1 MSDSNYSLLLL
12 EQNKSN
18 KEDDSEYD
26 MKLYKKNAKYDYEK
40 FKPKTKVKDEENEI
54 ALKGAENQVKFMLSN
69 YLRNFQSK
77 KNNNSDIVSKQI
89 SSLKNNIDIEGS
101 SNKRKSIKK
110 IRTIAYKKYLP
121 KSSFKN
127 NNILSGNKYD
137 ENNYNIKGGSPKAMF
152 SHKNI
157 KQVNFSMSPRNKR
170 KKNEST
176 KMGNFAYFK
185 FKNRNKINNEKI
197 EPIPEFNFESAKT
210 SNDKV
215 KKFYSGKNTRALF
228 NKINSIKN
236 NNVFG
241 GNSLIKKTQ
250 TQNNIKNVINFKN
263 DEFISKNNNDD
274 KEKLNKQFS
283 SFKNF
288 VNNIK
293 NNLIQFNK
301 SKIQQNDNRKVS
313 TKNLKLNRML
323 TQTNMKKYLPHLKPK
338 LQRCLSPKSRKSSLF
353 RRQQMQISSDKKE
366 INTDSQ
372 KKEISIKRTN
382 KLRKL
387 SSLKKVKRSE
397 TSRDIFNKNSQTD
410 DQSKFLKLISDFK
423 IIKQKIRKSI
433 ILRPEDQ
440 DESNNVLIDNNINK
454 KNKSNKK
461 LYSTDKIINLKNAI
475 NIESPK
481 AKNDVERSNTIIYN
495 GNQSQK
501 MNTITEEEKGKNNLE
516 TEIKQTLEQQ
526 PTEKSESFQEQF
538 SSYTIKRKNVLH
550 LEKYRNLT
558 HKGNI
563 YDSLDDEELED
574 EEDINRFYIDPHSVF
589 CFTFDLI
596 LFIANIITFFEIPF
610 YLAVNLNFCK
620 GKKFSMNDTI
630 NSLTE
635 LINILDFIFAFF
647 RAYYNWEEQL
657 VRRNSAIA
665 KRYLLGWFLFDLI
678 SAIPVYTIIKIFEP
692 ICDDKYITSYYNV
705 TLENYHYLF
714 LCNRLLKM
722 LKIFSDNQAWKII
735 SNKLNDFWSLMFNIG
750 LILLGLNYT
759 ACLYI
764 FIARNS
770 YPNWILKAKL
780 DVTEFKNI
788 YICAIYILL
797 MALTTVGYGDITC
810 CSFQE
815 RIFQLFLLII
825 GIMAYS
831 WLVSSFSNFIKKLN
845 EKSVDYE
852 KKKSILDEIR
862 INNPNL
868 PEDLYDRI
876 LRYLKFRHFHEKNMK
891 NIIFD
896 CLPVG
901 LKNNL
906 IYEMYKPIIKNFI
919 FFKNFQN
926 TDFIVQVILS
936 FKPILAFKNYILV
949 NEDDLIEEII
959 FVKKGVLSVELP
971 INMTNPQEN
980 IDKYLSIPNP
990 DKEKEKFTTKKL
1002 SKNQSDILG
1011 SFLDDNTPKKLKSL
1025 ANSSTINSSLVHRTS
1040 FFQNSTVAKLKPI
1053 KIKKVYVKILG
1064 IRENEHFG
1072 DVLMF
1077 LEERSPLRVRVRSKK
1092 CELFFLKKIDA
1103 LKISTAY
1110 PNIWRR
1116 INKKSVYNFKQI
1128 KKNIKRIVQIYCS
1141 VKKVDDKKTEETD
1154 SDSESN
1160 SDLLF
1165 KKSSRWIR
1173 KNNELNNSALNSTNR
1188 RIIAKRNLS
1197 EENIRIRNKNLFFQ
1211 KYGINEEYFEDIN
1224 IKNITKEIKKC
1235 LSVKVSKTNFNAL
1248 FFNKNQLNSNKFSFS
1263 DSSSSSGIS
1272 QKKKRRNT
1280 KTNNNNNIR
1289 TKKKKLTKKLMD
1301 VFNRNYLY
1309 YKGMNNKNNEIDDNP
1324 ITIIAEETD
1333 KENSLN
1339 PMLKSTNNSLYKNSI
1354 NSKAKILTKEDE
1366 EEKDT
1371 NPINKK
1377 HKKNHKKSKGKN
1389 NKVKQSL
1396 FSLTDIKMNNYE
1408 TFKNTK
1414 TLINSSEDVF
1424 SEIDEENKINTEIY
1438 PDELIQITNG
1448 ENLLQKKFDINQ
1460 INEIEKNFKI
1470 NSNIEQNRNRELAK
1484 LLKYFDEESKSIHNK
1499 ITIKESSHSQ
1509 VKSSNKI
1516 SKQINNSNKLFF
1528 DKEDDSSSE
1537 SNRSVVSAINL
1548 NFKSNW
1554 DNNTLSINK
1563 DITLNISSS
1572 YENFNV
1578 ISGAKLIKS
1587 KILQNKLKTYLINE
1601 IDNLSKIDE
1610 KTDIKKL
1617 NTQEQNITIKDEKRK
1632 PILKKFS
1639 QQKGTSSIVYNTTN
1653 INYINS
1659 VNFSKNK
1666 PKKVIKKSSSLIE
1679 RVVPISI
1686 DTYSDNSSDHAANN
1700 KKKGNNQLKNENKP
1714 FENEFYGRSA
1724 KSAVKFNFN
1733 TKFARKKQSE
1743 PLIKIRSSNNIPIDK
1758 MSHHKSINIPVEN
1771 LTGRALNYET
1781 TKELPRKSRA
1791 RRHSVLIS
1799 SGLSKVKKKKD
1810 NLLSL
1815 IDYNIQRTNQKLNDP
1830 DGFYSNYFNN
1840 ILKEEMKEKNKK
1852 KS

>member
-1 MSDSNYSLLLL
+1 MSESNYSLLLL
-12 EQNKSN
+12 EQNKPD

-26 MKLYKKNAKYDYEK
+26 MKLYKKNAKYNFEK
-40 FKPKTKVKDEENEI
+40 FKPKTKVKDEENEL
-54 ALKGAENQVKFMLSN
+54 ALKGAENQVKFILSN

-101 SNKRKSIKK
+101 SSRKKSIKK
-110 IRTIAYKKYLP
+110 IRTIVNKNYLP

-127 NNILSGNKYD
+127 NNAFMLNKND
-137 ENNYNIKGGSPKAMF
+137 NINQIPKGGSPKVMY
-152 SHKNI
+152 SHKNM
-157 KQVNFSMSPRNKR
+157 KKVNFSVSPRNKR
-170 KKNEST
+170 KKMESQ
-176 KMGNFAYFK
+176 KMGNFTYFK
-185 FKNRNKINNEKI
+185 FNNGNKANIEKI
-197 EPIPEFNFESAKT
+197 ETIPEFNYESFKT
-210 SNDKV
+210 TNDKV
-215 KKFYSGKNTRALF
+215 KKFASGKNTRALF
-228 NKINSIKN
+228 NKMNSIKN
-236 NNVFG
+236 NNTLGV
-241 GNSLIKKTQ
+241 NSLIKKTQ
-250 TQNNIKNVINFKN
+250 TQRNIKNVLNFKN
-263 DEFISKNNNDD
+263 DEFNSKNNDD
-274 KEKLNKQFS
+274 KEKINKQFS
-283 SFKNF
+283 SFKSF

-301 SKIQQNDNRKVS
+301 SKIPQESTKKVS
-313 TKNLKLNRML
+313 IKKLKLNRMN
-323 TQTNMKKYLPHLKPK
+323 TQKNIKKYLPNVSTKV
-338 LQRCLSPKSRKSSLF
+338 QRCLSPKSKRPSLF
-353 RRQQMQISSDKKE
+353 RRQQMQMLNEKNRKYSD
-366 INTDSQ
+366 TQ
-372 KKEISIKRTN
+372 KKEITLKGSN
-382 KLRKL
+382 DFRKL
-387 SSLKKVKRSE
+387 SSSNKMKRSE
-397 TSRDIFNKNSQTD
+397 TSKNIFNRNSQIE

-423 IIKQKIRKSI
+423 MIKQKIRKSI

-440 DESNNVLIDNNINK
+440 EESSNNILKQKSK
-454 KNKSNKK
+454 KNATS
-461 LYSTDKIINLKNAI
+461 DKIINLKNVI
-475 NIESPK
+475 NDEPIK
-481 AKNDVERSNTIIYN
+481 DNNDVERSNTIIYKGDQN
-495 GNQSQK
+495 K
-501 MNTITEEEKGKNNLE
+501 KFLDKTEEEKNKDNLNLE
-516 TEIKQTLEQQ
+516 TEIKETIEKQQ
-526 PTEKSESFQEQF
+526 TEKSESFQEQYSF
-538 SSYTIKRKNVLH
+538 HSIKRKTVLH
-550 LEKYRNLT
+550 LEKYRNLV

-574 EEDINRFYIDPHSVF
+574 EEDISRFYIDPNSIF

-596 LFIANIITFFEIPF
+596 IFIINIITFFELPL
-610 YLAVNLNFCK
+610 YLAMNLNFCK
-620 GKKFSMNDTI
+620 AQKFSMHDTI

-635 LINILDFIFAFF
+635 LLNILDFFFGFF

-657 VRRNSAIA
+657 VKKNGAIA

-678 SAIPVYTIIKIFEP
+678 SAIPVYTLLKSQEP

-705 TLENYHYLF
+705 TLDNFHYLF

-722 LKIFSDNQAWKII
+722 LKIFGDNQAWKII
-735 SNKLNDFWSLMFNIG
+735 SNKLSDFWSLIFNIC

-770 YPNWILKAKL
+770 YPNWILKAK
-780 DVTEFKNI
+780 VEVSEFKNV
-788 YICAIYILL
+788 YICSIYILL

-810 CSFQE
+810 SSFQE
-815 RIFQLFLLII
+815 RIFQVFLLII
-825 GIMAYS
+825 GIIAYS
-831 WLVSSFSNFIKKLN
+831 WLVSSFSNFVKKIN

-868 PEDLYDRI
+868 PDDLYDRI

-959 FVKKGVLSVELP
+959 FVKNGVLSVELP

-990 DKEKEKFTTKKL
+990 EKEKMSTKKG
-1002 SKNQSDILG
+1002 SKTHSDILG
-1011 SFLDDNTPKKLKSL
+1011 SFLGDDTPKKLHSL
-1025 ANSSTINSSLVHRTS
+1025 ANSSTVNSSFIHRTS
-1040 FFQNSTVAKLKPI
+1040 FFQNPTVTKIKPV

-1128 KKNIKRIVQIYCS
+1128 KKNIKKIVQIYCS
-1141 VKKVDDKKTEETD
+1141 VKKVDDKKSDETETET
-1154 SDSESN
+1154 ETNSN
-1160 SDLLF
+1160 LLF

-1173 KNNELNNSALNSTNR
+1173 KNNEFNNSALNSTNR
-1188 RIIAKRNLS
+1188 RLIERRNLS

-1211 KYGINEEYFEDIN
+1211 KYGINDEYFEDIN

-1235 LSVKVSKTNFNAL
+1235 YSVKIPKTNFNAL
-1248 FFNKNQLNSNKFSFS
+1248 FDDKSQVISTQFSFS
-1263 DSSSSSGIS
+1263 DSSSSSVIY
-1272 QKKKRRNT
+1272 QKKKK
-1280 KTNNNNNIR
+1280 KTNKANNQNNNKR

-1301 VFNRNYLY
+1301 VFNRNYMY
-1309 YKGMNNKNNEIDDNP
+1309 YKGLNKNNKDQLDSQIS
-1324 ITIIAEETD
+1324 IIAEETD
-1333 KENSLN
+1333 KDCSLN
-1339 PMLKSTNNSLYKNSI
+1339 PMLKSTNNSMYKNSM
-1354 NSKAKILTKEDE
+1354 NSKARILTQEED
-1366 EEKDT
+1366 EKDT

-1377 HKKNHKKSKGKN
+1377 YKKKHKKHKGKSN
-1389 NKVKQSL
+1389 EVQQSL
-1396 FSLTDIKMNNYE
+1396 ISLTDIKMNNYE
-1408 TFKNTK
+1408 TLKNK
-1414 TLINSSEDVF
+1414 EILFNSSEDVF

-1448 ENLLQKKFDINQ
+1448 ENLLQKKFDINKQ
-1460 INEIEKNFKI
+1460 YDIEKNFKI
-1470 NSNIEQNRNRELAK
+1470 SSNIEQNRNRELAK
-1484 LLKYFDEESKSIHNK
+1484 LLKYFDEESKSIQNK
-1499 ITIKESSHSQ
+1499 ITIKESSHF
-1509 VKSSNKI
+1509 KSSNEK
-1516 SKQINNSNKLFF
+1516 SRKVNDSNKLIF
-1528 DKEDDSSSE
+1528 DKESDSSSE
-1537 SNRSVVSAINL
+1537 SNKSVVSAINL

-1554 DNNTLSINK
+1554 DNNTLSINR

-1572 YENFNV
+1572 YENYNI

-1587 KILQNKLKTYLINE
+1587 KVLQNKLKTYLINE
-1601 IDNLSKIDE
+1601 IANLNKTDE
-1610 KTDIKKL
+1610 KIGIKKL
-1617 NTQEQNITIKDEKRK
+1617 NTQEESNRLKEEKRK
-1632 PILKKFS
+1632 PILKNYS
-1639 QQKGTSSIVYNTTN
+1639 HQKRTSSSIVYNTTN

-1659 VNFSKNK
+1659 VSIAKNK
-1666 PKKVIKKSSSLIE
+1666 PRRFLKKSSSLIE
-1679 RVVPISI
+1679 RVAPISI
-1686 DTYSDNSSDHAANN
+1686 DNYSENSSAHFAKD
-1700 KKKGNNQLKNENKP
+1700 KKKGNNLFKNDDKP

-1724 KSAVKFNFN
+1724 KNTVKFNFN
-1733 TKFARKKQSE
+1733 PKLAKKKQSE
-1743 PLIKIRSSNNIPIDK
+1743 PLIKIKSSNNVQLDNI
-1758 MSHHKSINIPVEN
+1758 SHHRSINLNEEN

-1781 TKELPRKSRA
+1781 AKDIPRKGRV
-1791 RRHSVLIS
+1791 RRHSVLIT
-1799 SGLSKVKKKKD
+1799 SGISKVKKKKD
-1810 NLLSL
+1810 DLLSL

-1830 DGFYSNYFNN
+1830 EQFYSSYFND

-1852 KS
+1852 KA